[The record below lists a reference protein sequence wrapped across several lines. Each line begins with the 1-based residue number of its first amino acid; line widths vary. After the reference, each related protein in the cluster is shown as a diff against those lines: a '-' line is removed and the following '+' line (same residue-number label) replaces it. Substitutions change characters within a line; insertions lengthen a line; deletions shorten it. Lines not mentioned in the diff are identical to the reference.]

1 MRLLAPLSAVLAAG
15 AVLAVLAQALTGAQT
30 GPLPLAGVF
39 ELHMLVAAAVLAL
52 VGLLGSLG
60 PGRRRAW
67 TRLAMLAVIV
77 VTVVRAGGELWSPG
91 PAEAGAGTTTLTVL
105 SWNLEMESRLAADTA
120 AGVAQIDAD
129 IVALQEL
136 TPAFAKAI
144 EADPTLR
151 DRYPYRILMPRGGSD
166 GLGILTRL
174 PLIVRDSDPDHR
186 WLRAGLLLAD
196 GRIIEILN
204 VHPPRPLYDLWGP
217 LPVSLDTRARD
228 EGVARIAALVAALEE
243 PAAALVVGDLNGTS
257 SEVGLRVLGSGLAN
271 AHEVTGTGPGFTWR
285 PDQLET
291 LDTGVIRIDHVLA
304 GAWLTPV
311 ASDVDCSQAG
321 DHCRLTVT
329 LRLGPPPG
337 P

>member
-1 MRLLAPLSAVLAAG
+1 MRLLAPLSAVLAAA
-15 AVLAVLAQALTGAQT
+15 AVLAVVAQALTGAQT

-39 ELHMLVAAAVLAL
+39 ELHLLVVAAVLAL
-52 VGLLGSLG
+52 VALLGSLG

-77 VTVVRAGGELWSPG
+77 VAVIRAGGELWSPG
-91 PAEAGAGTTTLTVL
+91 PAEAEAGTTTLTVL
-105 SWNLEMESRLAADTA
+105 SWNLEMESRQAADTA

-136 TPAFAKAI
+136 TPAFAEAI
-144 EADPTLR
+144 EAEPTLR
-151 DRYPYRILMPRGGSD
+151 GRYPYRILHPQQGPA
-166 GLGILTRL
+166 GLGILAKR
-174 PLIVRDSDPDHR
+174 PLLVRATDAGSR
-186 WLRAGLLLAD
+186 TLGAGLLLAD
-196 GRIIEILN
+196 GRTIEILN

-228 EGVARIAALVAALEE
+228 EGVARIAALVAALDD
-243 PAAALVVGDLNGTS
+243 PDAALVVGDLNGTS
-257 SEVGLRVLGSGLAN
+257 SEVGLRVLQPGLAN

-291 LDTGVIRIDHVLA
+291 LDTGVLRIDHVLA

-311 ASDVDCSQAG
+311 ASDVDCTQAG
-321 DHCRLTVT
+321 DHCRLTVM
-329 LRLGPPPG
+329 LRLLPAPEP
-337 P
+337 